1 MQVMKTAAKIKQP
14 GSRSNPDET
23 AEGQIRNELLTLVF
37 VTVLASTMVVQL
49 VQFFHAQSAID
60 VTGVVLSLVISWVV
74 CLGGAWA
81 LSRRWA
87 HLATSTAANSGTT
100 PAMDVAIG
108 KSLSQL
114 ASDMERMGK
123 GDLTV
128 RANAKDETTRSVAE
142 SLNKTVHKI
151 GTLLSHCQR
160 TATQMSTSVS
170 QVQSKAQKLSQDS
183 NYQADQ
189 MNLTSA
195 TVDEIVESIRQ
206 VAEHTS
212 ESAKVAEE
220 ARRTAT
226 TGSQSVSNTIKG
238 MDRIRKQVQSTSK
251 RIKQLG
257 ETSQQIGEI
266 VQLISDVADRSSL
279 LALNAS
285 IQAAMAGEA
294 GQGFGVV
301 AEEVE
306 RLSKRC
312 NVATKQIATL
322 VKSIQSD
329 TSQAIAGME
338 ESIAEVVKGS
348 KLASQAGEA
357 LADIDSVSNRLAEL
371 TDSISVAVK
380 QQVRGGVLA
389 SRSIVEI
396 SAITQDNAGGIKQA
410 SEAINELAMFA
421 EALRTAIG
429 CFNLPPHTSGEPV
442 PSTTTAASPAM
453 PPSSSSG
460 QPLPIPAVNAA
471 LADPAHLVV

>member
-1 MQVMKTAAKIKQP
+1 MKTEQEI
-14 GSRSNPDET
+14 GTNP
-23 AEGQIRNELLTLVF
+23 
-37 VTVLASTMVVQL
+37 
-49 VQFFHAQSAID
+49 
-60 VTGVVLSLVISWVV
+60 
-74 CLGGAWA
+74 
-81 LSRRWA
+81 
-87 HLATSTAANSGTT
+87 
-100 PAMDVAIG
+100 
-108 KSLSQL
+108 
-114 ASDMERMGK
+114 ASDKDTRESLIRLTNDMDRMGK

-128 RANAKDETTRSVAE
+128 RASVKDNIARPVAE
-142 SLNKTVHKI
+142 SLNKTVQKI
-151 GTLLSHCQR
+151 GELVGYCQS
-160 TATQMSTSVS
+160 TATQMSSCVS
-170 QVQSKAQKLSQDS
+170 QVQSKAEKLSQDS

-212 ESAKVAEE
+212 ASAQVAEE

-238 MDRIRKQVQSTSK
+238 MERIRKQVQSTSK

-285 IQAAMAGEA
+285 IQAAMAGDA

-338 ESIAEVVKGS
+338 ESIAEVVNGS

-389 SRSIVEI
+389 SRSIIEI

-410 SEAINELAMFA
+410 SEAINELATFA
-421 EALRTAIG
+421 EALRSAVG
-429 CFNLPPHTSGEPV
+429 CFSLPPQPDREVVQP
-442 PSTTTAASPAM
+442 TTIIASPAAAK
-453 PPSSSSG
+453 PPSSGRLLPESVVATAVADNA
-460 QPLPIPAVNAA
+460 PLMF
-471 LADPAHLVV
+471 